1 MPRERKRD
9 NPRAP
14 PGPQACLEK
23 AGEGILPNQM
33 RRAARRVPEQVRPP
47 SHAERRETFMNG
59 HVTRR
64 TAFLAGL
71 ASIMGAVAPV
81 RTLAQGRGP
90 VSEVK
95 VDVGPLRSTG
105 ANDVADW
112 VNQALPGALRD
123 ALSRQW
129 AASGGRTVVAQI
141 NTVQIGV
148 SRVMGPARSNGG
160 MRSRSQDSMD
170 GNVTLLDASGREIAR
185 SHILAT
191 RPSPANNTATTA
203 AMRQQ
208 QVANLCISF
217 AHWTP
222 RRLGL

>member
-1 MPRERKRD
+1 MNRD
-9 NPRAP
+9 
-14 PGPQACLEK
+14 L
-23 AGEGILPNQM
+23 
-33 RRAARRVPEQVRPP
+33 
-47 SHAERRETFMNG
+47 
-59 HVTRR
+59 TRR
-64 TAFLAGL
+64 SIFLGGL
-71 ASIMGAVAPV
+71 AALTGATTPGW
-81 RTLAQGRGP
+81 AQGRGP
-90 VSEVK
+90 VSDVR

-105 ANDVADW
+105 ANDIADW

-129 AASGGRTVVAQI
+129 AASGGGTVVARI
-141 NTVQIGV
+141 SSVQLSS

-170 GNVTLLDASGREIAR
+170 GNVTLLDASGREVAR

-191 RPSPANNTATTA
+191 RPTPNFSGTAPTA
-203 AMRQQ
+203 SMRQQ
-208 QVANLCISF
+208 QVANLCLSF